1 MVVVVVLHFCVF
13 SALFGVDAATHRI
26 IVASSLAREH
36 ARRTAI
42 GTWTL
47 LLPPQTQAFCSQN
60 KKAGKRVIETD
71 IVLSF
76 SDTYIAI

>member
-47 LLPPQTQAFCSQN
+47 LLPPQTTGILQS
-60 KKAGKRVIETD
+60 KTKAGKRVIETD
-71 IVLSF
+71 IVVSLS
-76 SDTYIAI
+76 DK